1 MRNGLTSTASSRP
14 HPAQPQQ
21 APLLPPLLPFSVT
34 PPKPAGPSEAEK
46 KIEELTKQI
55 EEQMEK
61 EEESEYFGESL
72 ANDLDA

>member
-1 MRNGLTSTASSRP
+1 
-14 HPAQPQQ
+14 
-21 APLLPPLLPFSVT
+21 VT